1 MEIQRFDRL
10 QETVYREVLPNGL
23 TVCVLPKKGFQRT
36 YATFATKYGSIDNHF
51 KSLTSKKWVRV
62 PDGIAHFLEHKLFEQ
77 PDGTDVFHAFS
88 RQGAE
93 ANAYTTFTRTTY
105 LFSSTA
111 NVEKNV
117 ETLIDFVQTPAFT
130 DQSVEKEKG
139 IIGQEIRMYNDTPD
153 WRVYF
158 GLIENMYHAH
168 PVKID
173 IAGTI
178 ESIAQITKES
188 LYECYHT
195 FYHPGN
201 MVLFIVGPVD
211 PEKMIHLVAENQAK
225 KNYTKQAP
233 VERRYPEEPAGV
245 AKAKS
250 VLKMGVETPKS
261 MVGFKA
267 ARVHRSGKDYLKHEL
282 SVQIL
287 LEVLF
292 GKSSDNYRSLI
303 DEKLIDESFSF
314 EYTEEHEY
322 GFSAIGG
329 NTEDPDRLAA
339 RLFEMIMAQKE
350 RPIPEEALERARK
363 KRLGSF
369 LKALNS
375 PEYIANQYTRYLFN
389 GANLF
394 DIVAVLE
401 NLRAEELEAVLHE
414 HFDERAFTQCQVV
427 RRA

>member
-51 KSLTSKKWVRV
+51 KSLTSKNWVRV

-211 PEKMIHLVAENQAK
+211 PERMIHLVAENQAR

-267 ARVHRSGKDYLKHEL
+267 ARVHRSGQDYLKHEL

-287 LEVLF
+287 LELLF
-292 GKSSDNYRSLI
+292 GKSSDNYRKLI

-394 DIVAVLE
+394 DIVTVLE
-401 NLRAEELEAVLHE
+401 DLRAEELEAVLHE

>member
-1 MEIQRFDRL
+1 MEIQRFDQL

-211 PEKMIHLVAENQAK
+211 PERMIHLVAENQAR

-267 ARVHRSGKDYLKHEL
+267 ARVHRSGQDYLKHEL

-287 LEVLF
+287 LELLF
-292 GKSSDNYRSLI
+292 GKSSDNYRKLI

-394 DIVAVLE
+394 DIVTVLE
-401 NLRAEELEAVLHE
+401 DLRAEELEAVLHE

>member
-51 KSLTSKKWVRV
+51 KSLTSKNWVRV

-211 PEKMIHLVAENQAK
+211 PERMIHLVAENQAR

-267 ARVHRSGKDYLKHEL
+267 ARVHRSGQDYLKHEL

-287 LEVLF
+287 LELLF
-292 GKSSDNYRSLI
+292 GKSSDNYRRLI

-401 NLRAEELEAVLHE
+401 DLRAEELEAVLHE